1 MSEWIPK
8 LTSDGS
14 FTFFSERF
22 REAFHSYKDG
32 ARQEAVEKFVVA
44 TDLCDRALG
53 SCVVILDVCYGLGYN
68 SAAAIEAVLAVNPD
82 CRIELYGLELDPTV
96 PLGAIV
102 PQLLEIWPT
111 AVQEVLI
118 GLAEKQRFRSGNIN
132 ATLLIGDA
140 RLRVQELAG
149 IKADV
154 IFFDPFSPKHCP
166 ELWTVE
172 FCAMVAG
179 LLGPGGKLSTY
190 SRSAAVRTAFLLAGL
205 RLGTIPLGRASE
217 SAHEWSQGTVAAWED
232 GGLVPLLPIELEH
245 LQTRAAV
252 PYRDPSLGDESG
264 VILAR
269 REEEQRS
276 SGLEASGSWRR
287 RWKIV

>member
-1 MSEWIPK
+1 MTEWIPK

-22 REAFHSYKDG
+22 GEAFHSYKDG
-32 ARQEAVEKFVVA
+32 ARQEAFEKFVVA
-44 TDLCDRALG
+44 TDLRDRALG
-53 SCVVILDVCYGLGYN
+53 DRVVILDVCYGLGYN
-68 SAAAIEAVLAVNPD
+68 SGAAIEAVLGVNPD
-82 CRIELYGLELDPTV
+82 CQIELYGLELDPTV

-102 PQLLEIWPT
+102 PQLLEIWPPS
-111 AVQEVLI
+111 VQAVLI
-118 GLAEKQRFRSGNIN
+118 GLAENQRFRSGNID

-140 RLRVQELAG
+140 RRRAEELAG

-172 FCAMVAG
+172 FCALVAG
-179 LLGPGGKLSTY
+179 LLAPGGKLSTY

-205 RLGTIPLGRASE
+205 RLGTIPLGRPSE

-232 GGLVPLLPIELEH
+232 GGLVPLSAIELEH

-252 PYRDPSLGDESG
+252 PYRDPGLGDDAG
-264 VILAR
+264 AITRR
-269 REEEQRS
+269 REIEQRS
-276 SGLEASGSWRR
+276 SGLEASGNWRR
-287 RWKIV
+287 RWNIV